1 MGAQLSLGIEVINA
15 ACAGAALLTLVL
27 VVRRPKAAARAGA
40 PGARRVALEPC
51 EGCVV
56 SGVGLG
62 LPGTGRKVFCGANAA
77 ALLRGECLIEPLGDD
92 QADALLARRV
102 VQLQKSKDK
111 GPTKVPI
118 TRREQTVGVSARL
131 GDFDL
136 SAEYGVPKALAQ
148 TMGKA
153 TQIAVAAGLEALK
166 DAGLVA
172 DVAGDDRWK
181 LPEAL
186 RDGTGV
192 VYATSFPALDAAV
205 AEVGRYGEYLKPSRQ
220 SAAALIDALEA
231 KLGGSGDVAD
241 ALDALRAAAGGHASP
256 CGSPRKPSADG
267 APSKTY
273 TFDRKFLFKVLV
285 LGNSQLAQ
293 LTGARGPNLQTN
305 AACAGTTQAVGVAQ
319 DLLRAGRCDRVVVI
333 SGDDASGDALMPW
346 VGNGFNALGA
356 ASTARDAATAARP
369 FDNRRNGMVVGA
381 AACALVI
388 ERAGAPRPRPPP
400 GGWFA
405 RRASTSRPCVVAPRS
420 GAARPR
426 RARCRVLETLY
437 SNSAYH
443 GAAMCG
449 PHIASELEAFLRL
462 VERKHGVTRKAI
474 AERGAY
480 LSHETGTHAT
490 PSSSC
495 AHNEISALRACFGDE
510 LVAKLVVVNTKAL
523 TGHPMAV
530 GVEDVVA
537 ALALSQPTTPLPPC
551 PPGCVSD
558 ANLGVGLALAA
569 RDRGGPPIKFA
580 LRFAAGF
587 GSQVAFVLYSAD

>member
-62 LPGTGRKVFCGANAA
+62 LPGTGR
-77 ALLRGECLIEPLGDD
+77 
-92 QADALLARRV
+92 
-102 VQLQKSKDK
+102 
-111 GPTKVPI
+111 
-118 TRREQTVGVSARL
+118 
-131 GDFDL
+131 
-136 SAEYGVPKALAQ
+136 KALAQ

-231 KLGGSGDVAD
+231 KLGGSA
-241 ALDALRAAAGGHASP
+241 ATPLDARPTRAAAAAGGHAASP

-273 TFDRKFLFKVLV
+273 TFDRKFLFK
-285 LGNSQLAQ
+285 
-293 LTGARGPNLQTN
+293 
-305 AACAGTTQAVGVAQ
+305 AVGVAQ

-356 ASTARDAATAARP
+356 AGRRARTTRRRPRGPSTTGATAWSS
-369 FDNRRNGMVVGA
+369 
-381 AACALVI
+381 
-388 ERAGAPRPRPPP
+388 APRP
-400 GGWFA
+400 
-405 RRASTSRPCVVAPRS
+405 
-420 GAARPR
+420 
-426 RARCRVLETLY
+426 
-437 SNSAYH
+437 
-443 GAAMCG
+443 
-449 PHIASELEAFLRL
+449 
-462 VERKHGVTRKAI
+462 
-474 AERGAY
+474 
-480 LSHETGTHAT
+480 
-490 PSSSC
+490 
-495 AHNEISALRACFGDE
+495 AL
-510 LVAKLVVVNTKAL
+510 
-523 TGHPMAV
+523 
-530 GVEDVVA
+530 
-537 ALALSQPTTPLPPC
+537 
-551 PPGCVSD
+551 
-558 ANLGVGLALAA
+558 
-569 RDRGGPPIKFA
+569 
-580 LRFAAGF
+580 
-587 GSQVAFVLYSAD
+587 

>member
-1 MGAQLSLGIEVINA
+1 MARLTHRHRDARLVEVKVACGKKGRARAAAARRALSTSFALPARPHLASRRCAGMGAQLSLGIEVINA

-102 VQLQKSKDK
+102 VQLQKSKEK

-192 VYATSFPALDAAV
+192 VYA
-205 AEVGRYGEYLKPSRQ
+205 
-220 SAAALIDALEA
+220 
-231 KLGGSGDVAD
+231 
-241 ALDALRAAAGGHASP
+241 RATKE
-256 CGSPRKPSADG
+256 R
-267 APSKTY
+267 
-273 TFDRKFLFKVLV
+273 
-285 LGNSQLAQ
+285 
-293 LTGARGPNLQTN
+293 
-305 AACAGTTQAVGVAQ
+305 
-319 DLLRAGRCDRVVVI
+319 
-333 SGDDASGDALMPW
+333 
-346 VGNGFNALGA
+346 FNV
-356 ASTARDAATAARP
+356 AST
-369 FDNRRNGMVVGA
+369 
-381 AACALVI
+381 
-388 ERAGAPRPRPPP
+388 
-400 GGWFA
+400 
-405 RRASTSRPCVVAPRS
+405 
-420 GAARPR
+420 
-426 RARCRVLETLY
+426 
-437 SNSAYH
+437 
-443 GAAMCG
+443 
-449 PHIASELEAFLRL
+449 
-462 VERKHGVTRKAI
+462 
-474 AERGAY
+474 
-480 LSHETGTHAT
+480 
-490 PSSSC
+490 
-495 AHNEISALRACFGDE
+495 
-510 LVAKLVVVNTKAL
+510 
-523 TGHPMAV
+523 
-530 GVEDVVA
+530 
-537 ALALSQPTTPLPPC
+537 
-551 PPGCVSD
+551 
-558 ANLGVGLALAA
+558 
-569 RDRGGPPIKFA
+569 
-580 LRFAAGF
+580 
-587 GSQVAFVLYSAD
+587 

>member
-40 PGARRVALEPC
+40 PGARVALEPC

-102 VQLQKSKDK
+102 
-111 GPTKVPI
+111 
-118 TRREQTVGVSARL
+118 
-131 GDFDL
+131 
-136 SAEYGVPKALAQ
+136 

-220 SAAALIDALEA
+220 SATALIDALEA
-231 KLGGSGDVAD
+231 KLGGSGD
-241 ALDALRAAAGGHASP
+241 
-256 CGSPRKPSADG
+256 PSADG

-346 VGNGFNALGA
+346 VGNGFNAPGGVGA
-356 ASTARDAATAARP
+356 TRRRPRGPSTTGATAWSS
-369 FDNRRNGMVVGA
+369 
-381 AACALVI
+381 
-388 ERAGAPRPRPPP
+388 APRP
-400 GGWFA
+400 
-405 RRASTSRPCVVAPRS
+405 
-420 GAARPR
+420 
-426 RARCRVLETLY
+426 
-437 SNSAYH
+437 
-443 GAAMCG
+443 
-449 PHIASELEAFLRL
+449 
-462 VERKHGVTRKAI
+462 
-474 AERGAY
+474 
-480 LSHETGTHAT
+480 
-490 PSSSC
+490 
-495 AHNEISALRACFGDE
+495 AL
-510 LVAKLVVVNTKAL
+510 
-523 TGHPMAV
+523 
-530 GVEDVVA
+530 
-537 ALALSQPTTPLPPC
+537 
-551 PPGCVSD
+551 
-558 ANLGVGLALAA
+558 
-569 RDRGGPPIKFA
+569 
-580 LRFAAGF
+580 
-587 GSQVAFVLYSAD
+587 

>member
-102 VQLQKSKDK
+102 VQLQKSKDR

-220 SAAALIDALEA
+220 SATALIDALEA

-241 ALDALRAAAGGHASP
+241 ALDALRAAAGGLSSP

-388 ERAGAPRPRPPP
+388 GARAAASSRRSTATAPTTARPCAGPTS
-400 GGWFA
+400 
-405 RRASTSRPCVVAPRS
+405 RASSRR
-420 GAARPR
+420 
-426 RARCRVLETLY
+426 
-437 SNSAYH
+437 
-443 GAAMCG
+443 
-449 PHIASELEAFLRL
+449 
-462 VERKHGVTRKAI
+462 
-474 AERGAY
+474 
-480 LSHETGTHAT
+480 
-490 PSSSC
+490 SC
-495 AHNEISALRACFGDE
+495 ASWSG
-510 LVAKLVVVNTKAL
+510 NTA
-523 TGHPMAV
+523 
-530 GVEDVVA
+530 
-537 ALALSQPTTPLPPC
+537 
-551 PPGCVSD
+551 
-558 ANLGVGLALAA
+558 
-569 RDRGGPPIKFA
+569 
-580 LRFAAGF
+580 
-587 GSQVAFVLYSAD
+587 